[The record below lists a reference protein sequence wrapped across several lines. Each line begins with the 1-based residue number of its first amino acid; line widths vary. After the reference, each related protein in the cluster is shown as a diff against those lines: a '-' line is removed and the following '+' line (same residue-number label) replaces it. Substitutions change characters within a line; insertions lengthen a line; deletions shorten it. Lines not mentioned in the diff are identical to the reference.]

1 MGDMMTGFGWGLAAA
16 ANQGTSVVIN
26 TDPDVFLRVVER
38 NKDGL
43 VVMSQSGVLRTK
55 YCYLTSYKGLTFYC
69 ESRERLTLSPNVE
82 LLAAESIQ
90 APEN

>member
-43 VVMSQSGVLRTK
+43 VVMSQSGVCAR
-55 YCYLTSYKGLTFYC
+55 
-69 ESRERLTLSPNVE
+69 
-82 LLAAESIQ
+82 SI
-90 APEN
+90 AI